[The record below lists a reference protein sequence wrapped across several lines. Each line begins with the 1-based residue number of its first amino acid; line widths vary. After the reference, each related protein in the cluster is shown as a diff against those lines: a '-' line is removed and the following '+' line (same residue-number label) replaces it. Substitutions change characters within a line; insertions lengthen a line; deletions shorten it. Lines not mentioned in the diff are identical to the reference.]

1 MGYSLI
7 ENSLLPGL
15 RKPHALG
22 LTSIGNVTIKMGK
35 EILTFGVLNEIN

>member
-7 ENSLLPGL
+7 ENSLLLRP

-22 LTSIGNVTIKMGK
+22 LTSIGNVTIKIGI